1 MQNITPN
8 MLKQIEESLA
18 SSRKDILG
26 GNQDV
31 GGTKVVADMLN
42 LSITA
47 VEKSVLE
54 NMDGIDP
61 EIAEEKLKDKIL
73 GNMSAQVG
81 TFITRGDACEEF
93 V

>member
-1 MQNITPN
+1 MWGY
-8 MLKQIEESLA
+8 EG
-18 SSRKDILG
+18 RG
-26 GNQDV
+26 GYAQSP
-31 GGTKVVADMLN
+31 
-42 LSITA
+42 SITA
-47 VEKSVLE
+47 MEKSVLE

-61 EIAEEKLKDKIL
+61 DIAEEELKDKIL

>member
-1 MQNITPN
+1 
-8 MLKQIEESLA
+8 
-18 SSRKDILG
+18 
-26 GNQDV
+26 
-31 GGTKVVADMLN
+31 
-42 LSITA
+42 

-81 TFITRGDACEEF
+81 TFITRDDACEEF